1 MKQGKNATQV
11 AGENQKRALRTAF
24 AMPQFMEVVESLQK
38 VVAEIDSL
46 MSRYDETDSKRLLLT
61 EMLNTIS
68 QELYSKLE
76 RVVGSDFVEC
86 TKNVFK

>member
-11 AGENQKRALRTAF
+11 AGENQERKLRTAF

-46 MSRYDETDSKRLLLT
+46 MSRYDEGDSKRLLLT

-86 TKNVFK
+86 SKNVFK